1 MITWTATDWCC
12 AEELPE
18 REYEFTQKVIAR
30 IDPEC
35 VLNGGEDVSLVQGSA
50 HSELGS
56 VIDEVTVRAIP
67 ESGSAL
73 SVVTSGAGLFEFSV
87 PTHTDMSLIP
97 EKSHG
102 FSAGSTTCHWLLIQ
116 RHLFGTAKV
125 E

>member
-18 REYEFTQKVIAR
+18 REYEFTQKVIGR

-35 VLNGGEDVSLVQGSA
+35 VLNGGEDVSLVQGSV

-73 SVVTSGAGLFEFSV
+73 SVVTSGEGLFEFSV
-87 PTHTDMSLIP
+87 PTHTNMSLIP
-97 EKSHG
+97 DRKSTRLNSSHVAISYAV
-102 FSAGSTTCHWLLIQ
+102 FCLNKNNI
-116 RHLFGTAKV
+116 KI
-125 E
+125 